1 MYGLFFRLL
10 PGPKWL
16 KVILAVLILLAVVYG
31 LFQWVF
37 PWVNTHFFESTVN

>member
-1 MYGLFFRLL
+1 MYGAIFRLL

-16 KVILAVLILLAVVYG
+16 KVIFSLLIIAAIVFA

-37 PWVNTHFFESTVN
+37 PWVSNTFFDNTVA